1 MKSLFQTSTISVHD
15 IVHIS
20 KRISESGGGGGHI
33 DFFFKFVFV
42 NTPILFLRDLVLVT
56 GNNIE
61 IEKEGTLSF
70 LIIGINKNL

>member
-1 MKSLFQTSTISVHD
+1 M
-15 IVHIS
+15 
-20 KRISESGGGGGHI
+20 
-33 DFFFKFVFV
+33 FV